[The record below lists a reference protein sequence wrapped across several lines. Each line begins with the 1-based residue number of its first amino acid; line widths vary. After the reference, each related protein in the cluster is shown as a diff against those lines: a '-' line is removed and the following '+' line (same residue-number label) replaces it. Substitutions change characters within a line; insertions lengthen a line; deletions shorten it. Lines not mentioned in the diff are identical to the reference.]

1 MEVVPDVA
9 GGEDGLV
16 EEGRERLAFLSCLL
30 LDRCDEGVEVAVG
43 VLGVEDRPD
52 EEVLESPFRLAG
64 VEDVAELVE
73 TEVV

>member
-43 VLGVEDRPD
+43 VLGGRG
-52 EEVLESPFRLAG
+52 SPG
-64 VEDVAELVE
+64 
-73 TEVV
+73 